1 MADGPGGARRRWRL
15 ASALCAL
22 AGGAGLALLLVPR
35 DGPWGPIPGGR
46 LEGEDEPCPG
56 DARPFASV
64 REVELELA
72 PEAPRSVRIWSVVV
86 DDRLFVPGDFL
97 TPIKRWPQQV
107 VDDPRV
113 RIRID
118 GRIYRCRARRVG
130 DPDEIAALRREAARK
145 YRLEAEGW
153 AARSEVW
160 WFELEPR
167 VDEGSGHP
175 ARARGGGGGG
185 VADVKDAEAR

>member
-1 MADGPGGARRRWRL
+1 MVDRSRDEARYRRSATAIGAL
-15 ASALCAL
+15 MLV
-22 AGGAGLALLLVPR
+22 AGIALLLAPR

-46 LEGEDEPCPG
+46 LRGDDLPCPE

-86 DDRLFVPGDFL
+86 DGTLFVPGDFL
-97 TPIKRWPQQV
+97 TPFKRWPAQV

-118 GRIYRCRARRVG
+118 GQIFRCRARRV
-130 DPDEIAALRREAARK
+130 DDAPTIEALRRAAARK
-145 YRLEAEGW
+145 YRLSPDGW

-160 WFELEPR
+160 WFALEPR
-167 VDEGSGHP
+167 GDPPVERNAEAD
-175 ARARGGGGGG
+175 RAVGQLG
-185 VADVKDAEAR
+185 DAEAR